1 MFLLS
6 RLGVSKGEEEV
17 SNVNMNASSGSS
29 SSSGSRGR
37 EVGEKEREGRGNASD
52 TKMKLRQSEKER
64 KKVLEKMEERQRK
77 WELTVVGYDY
87 VQCGVYCIVC
97 V

>member
-52 TKMKLRQSEKER
+52 TKMKSEKER